1 LVAGKVHLSYWRYKM
16 SNMILEINQNI
27 ATLTFDLEN
36 EKINKLSFEILKE
49 FKEILNT
56 IENDSSIKAL
66 VIDSAKKNIFIAGA
80 DIKEIEKLKD
90 EKEVYEAL
98 MEVHE
103 IFNKLENLTIPTIA
117 YINGACMGGGLEL
130 ALACKYRVLSTNEK
144 TKLAFPEIKLGIFP
158 GFAGTIRAPKLIGL
172 VNALDLILT
181 GKTVDTKKAY
191 KLGLADMIFDDAQKE
206 FMLDSFVKKAIYGTI
221 NKKTNF
227 KLLNYAPL
235 NEIVFN
241 KALKGL
247 EAKVNKDFKA
257 PYVALEVIKATI
269 NKELEDA
276 IKIEAK
282 EFAKL
287 AVSKE
292 SKNMIKLFFLFEKL
306 NKNYTK
312 TQNPI
317 SNAIVLGNGVM
328 GKGII
333 WLFSKYLKDVRIK
346 IRDISQ
352 ANEII
357 KDVSKIYDYL
367 IKTRKMTKNEAEL
380 KLNKISYTE
389 NFTGFKN
396 FDFIIEAIVED
407 ENIKKQ
413 TYAQIESLI
422 NESGIIA
429 TNTSSISI
437 EKLASEVKNKEN
449 FLGVHFFN
457 PVNLMPLVEV
467 IPNANTSQE
476 TINKVFELLI
486 SCGKTPILV
495 GDCAGFIVNR
505 ILLPYMNE
513 AAFILEQGSKIEK
526 IDNVIKDFGMPMGPF
541 TLADTVGVDIGYKV
555 ATILNESYG
564 SRMPIASII
573 EKMYNAKL
581 LGAKTKAGFY
591 EYAGRD
597 KYANSHVTS
606 MLENNNKIIEDE
618 EIVQRCIYIMINE
631 ASRCLEENIVT
642 DAAIIDFAMITGTGF
657 PPYKGGLLSYAN
669 EIGLKNILES
679 LRKFEKEYG
688 SRFTPSNLLIKLV
701 EEYEDFETGEALWK
715 H

>member
-1 LVAGKVHLSYWRYKM
+1 M
-16 SNMILEINQNI
+16 SNIILEINQNI
-27 ATLTFDLEN
+27 ATLTFDLQN

-181 GKTVDTKKAY
+181 GKTIDAKKAY
-191 KLGLADMIFDDAQKE
+191 KIGLADMIFDDAQKE
-206 FMLDSFVKKAIYGTI
+206 FMLEGFIKKAIYGI
-221 NKKTNF
+221 LKKRVGF
-227 KLLNYAPL
+227 HILNYAPL
-235 NEIVFN
+235 NEIIFN

-257 PYVALEVIKATI
+257 PYKALEVIKATI

-276 IKIEAK
+276 IKIEAR

-312 TQNPI
+312 TSNPI

-333 WLFSKYLKDVRIK
+333 WLFSKYLDDVRIK

-367 IKTRKMTKNEAEL
+367 VKTRKMTKNQAEF
-380 KLNKISYTE
+380 KLNKISYTQD
-389 NFTGFKN
+389 FIGFKN

-413 TYAQIESLI
+413 TYKEIENVA
-422 NESGIIA
+422 NENTIIA

-437 EKLASEVKNKEN
+437 EKLSSEVKNKEN

-467 IPNANTSQE
+467 IPNSNTSKE

-513 AAFILEQGSKIEK
+513 AAFILEQGSKIER

-581 LGAKTKAGFY
+581 LGKKTKAGFY

-597 KYANSHVTS
+597 AYPNSHVTS
-606 MLENNNKIIEDE
+606 MLENNNKIIEDD

-642 DAAIIDFAMITGTGF
+642 DASIIDFAMISGTGF
-657 PPYKGGLLSYAN
+657 PAYKGGLLSYAN

-679 LRKFEKEYG
+679 LRKFEKEFG
-688 SRFTPSNLLIKLV
+688 SRFTPSNLLVKLV

>member
-1 LVAGKVHLSYWRYKM
+1 M
-16 SNMILEINQNI
+16 SNIILEINQNI

-66 VIDSAKKNIFIAGA
+66 VIDSAKKDIFIAGA

-90 EKEVYEAL
+90 EKDVYEAL

-181 GKTVDTKKAY
+181 GKTVDAKKAY

-206 FMLDSFVKKAIYGTI
+206 FMLDSFVKKAIYGTV

-367 IKTRKMTKNEAEL
+367 VKTRKMTKNEAEL

-413 TYAQIESLI
+413 TYAQIESLT

-467 IPNANTSQE
+467 IPNANTSKE

>member
-1 LVAGKVHLSYWRYKM
+1 M
-16 SNMILEINQNI
+16 SNMTLEIKQNI
-27 ATLTFDLEN
+27 ATLVFDLEN
-36 EKINKLSFEILKE
+36 EKINKLSFEILRE
-49 FKEILNT
+49 FDEILNQIKEDT
-56 IENDSSIKAL
+56 SIKAL

-103 IFNKLENLTIPTIA
+103 IFNKLENLPFPTIA

-130 ALACKYRVLSTNEK
+130 ALACKYRVLSTNPK

-172 VNALDLILT
+172 VNSLDLILT
-181 GKTVDTKKAY
+181 GKSVDAKKAY
-191 KLGLADMIFDDAQKE
+191 KLKLADAIFDDAQKE
-206 FMLDSFVKKAIYGTI
+206 YMLHNFVKKAIYGTV
-221 NKKTNF
+221 NKRVSFN
-227 KLLNYAPL
+227 LLNYSPL

-241 KALKGL
+241 KALNGL

-257 PYVALEVIKATI
+257 PYVALSVIKATI
-269 NKELEDA
+269 NKELDDA

-346 IRDISQ
+346 LRDISQ
-352 ANEII
+352 ANEIL
-357 KDVSKIYDYL
+357 KDVSKIYNHL
-367 IKTRKMTKNEAEL
+367 IKTRRMTKNQVDF
-380 KLNKISYTE
+380 KLNTISYTE
-389 NFTGFKN
+389 NLSGFKN
-396 FDFIIEAIVED
+396 FDFIIEAIIED
-407 ENIKKQ
+407 EKIKKE
-413 TYAQIESLI
+413 TYKELEKVVNGNA
-422 NESGIIA
+422 IIA

-437 EKLASEVKNKEN
+437 EKLGSEVKNKEN

-467 IPNANTSQE
+467 IPTKNTSKE
-476 TINKVFELLI
+476 TINKIFELLI

-513 AAFILEQGSKIEK
+513 AAFILEEGSSIEK
-526 IDNVIKDFGMPMGPF
+526 IDRAIKEFGMPMGPF

-555 ATILNESYG
+555 ASILKESYG
-564 SRMPIASII
+564 NRMPIASII
-573 EKMYNAKL
+573 EKMYEAKL
-581 LGAKTKAGFY
+581 LGLKTKAGFY
-591 EYAGRD
+591 EYSGND
-597 KYANSHVTS
+597 KYPNTHVTS
-606 MLENNNKIIEDE
+606 MLENNSKIIEED
-618 EIVQRCIYIMINE
+618 EIVKRCIYIMINE
-631 ASRCLEENIVT
+631 ASRCLEENIVSDT
-642 DAAIIDFAMITGTGF
+642 ATIDFAMITGTGF

-669 EIGLKNILES
+669 EIGLKNILDS
-679 LRKFEKEYG
+679 LKEYEKEYG
-688 SRFTPSNLLIKLV
+688 ERFTPSNLLVRLV
-701 EEYEDFETGEALWK
+701 KEYEDFETGEALWK
-715 H
+715 Y

>member
-1 LVAGKVHLSYWRYKM
+1 M
-16 SNMILEINQNI
+16 SNITLEIKQNI
-27 ATLTFDLEN
+27 ATIIFDLEN
-36 EKINKLSFEILKE
+36 EKINKLSFDVLKE
-49 FKEILNT
+49 FDEKLDI
-56 IENDSSIKAL
+56 IKNDPSIKAL
-66 VIDSAKKNIFIAGA
+66 LIDSAKKDIFIAGA

-130 ALACKYRVLSTNEK
+130 ALACKYRVLSTNPK

-158 GFAGTIRAPKLIGL
+158 GFAGTIRTPKIIGL

-181 GKTVDTKKAY
+181 GKVIDAKKAY
-191 KLGLADMIFDDAQKE
+191 KINLADVIFDDAQKE
-206 FMLDSFVKKAIYGTI
+206 FMLDDFIKKTIYGTAEKRI
-221 NKKTNF
+221 SFNF
-227 KLLNYAPL
+227 LNYAPL

-247 EAKVNKDFKA
+247 ESKVNKDFKA
-257 PYVALEVIKATI
+257 PYKALEVIRATI
-269 NKELEDA
+269 NKELEDST
-276 IKIEAK
+276 KIEAK

-306 NKNYTK
+306 NKNYEK
-312 TQNPI
+312 TSNPI

-352 ANEII
+352 ANEIL
-357 KDVSKIYDYL
+357 KDVSKIYEYL
-367 IKTRKMTKNEAEL
+367 VKSRKMTKNQAEL
-380 KLNKISYTE
+380 KLNTISYTDK
-389 NFTGFKN
+389 FKGFKN
-396 FDFIIEAIVED
+396 FDFIIEAIIED
-407 ENIKKQ
+407 EKTKKE
-413 TYAQIESLI
+413 TYLEIEKVVD
-422 NESGIIA
+422 ESTIIA

-467 IPNANTSQE
+467 IPNSKTSKE

-513 AAFILEQGSKIEK
+513 AAFILEKGSKVEH
-526 IDNVIKDFGMPMGPF
+526 IDALIKDFGMPMGPF

-555 ATILNESYG
+555 ASILNEEYG

-573 EKMYNAKL
+573 EKMYTANL
-581 LGAKTKAGFY
+581 LGIKTKAGFY
-591 EYAGRD
+591 EYSGKD
-597 KYANSHVTS
+597 KYVNSHVTS
-606 MLENNNKIIEDE
+606 MLENNNRIIEDE
-618 EIVQRCIYIMINE
+618 EIIQRCIYIMINE

-642 DAAIIDFAMITGTGF
+642 DASIIDFAMITGTGF
-657 PPYKGGLLSYAN
+657 PAYKGGLLSYAN

-688 SRFTPSNLLIKLV
+688 SRFTPSKLLIKLV
-701 EEYEDFETGEALWK
+701 EEYEDFETGVALWK

>member
-1 LVAGKVHLSYWRYKM
+1 M

-49 FKEILNT
+49 FKEVLNT

-181 GKTVDTKKAY
+181 GKTVDAKKAY

-206 FMLDSFVKKAIYGTI
+206 FMLDSFVKKAIYGTV
-221 NKKTNF
+221 NKKTIF

-247 EAKVNKDFKA
+247 ETKVNSDFKA

-269 NKELEDA
+269 NKELDDA
-276 IKIEAK
+276 IKIEAR

-312 TQNPI
+312 TENPI

-352 ANEII
+352 ANEIL

-367 IKTRKMTKNEAEL
+367 VKSRKMTKNEAEL

-413 TYAQIESLI
+413 TYAQIESLT
-422 NESGIIA
+422 NENTIIA

-467 IPNANTSQE
+467 IPNSNTSQE
-476 TINKVFELLI
+476 SINKVFELLI
-486 SCGKTPILV
+486 SCRKTPILV
-495 GDCAGFIVNR
+495 KDCAGFIVNR

-555 ATILNESYG
+555 ATILSESYG

-591 EYAGRD
+591 EYDGKD
-597 KYANSHVTS
+597 KYVNSHVTS

-642 DAAIIDFAMITGTGF
+642 DATIIDFAMITGTGF

>member
-1 LVAGKVHLSYWRYKM
+1 M
-16 SNMILEINQNI
+16 SNMTLEINQNI
-27 ATLTFDLEN
+27 ATLVFDLEN
-36 EKINKLSFEILKE
+36 EKINKLSFEILRE
-49 FKEILNT
+49 FDEILNQIKDDT
-56 IENDSSIKAL
+56 SIKAL

-98 MEVHE
+98 IEVHE
-103 IFNKLENLTIPTIA
+103 IFNKLENLPFPTIA

-130 ALACKYRVLSTNEK
+130 ALACKYRVLSTSEK

-181 GKTVDTKKAY
+181 GKTVDAKKAY
-191 KLGLADMIFDDAQKE
+191 KLKLADAIFDDAQKE
-206 FMLDSFVKKAIYGTI
+206 FMLDDFVKKAIYGTLKER
-221 NKKTNF
+221 NNF
-227 KLLNYAPL
+227 NLLNYAPL
-235 NEIVFN
+235 NQIVFN

-247 EAKVNKDFKA
+247 EAKVNQDFKA
-257 PYVALEVIKATI
+257 PYVALEVIKNTI
-269 NKELEDA
+269 NKELEDS

-312 TQNPI
+312 TLNPI

-357 KDVSKIYDYL
+357 KDVSKIYDHL
-367 IKTRKMTKNEAEL
+367 IKTRRMTKNQVDF
-380 KLNKISYTE
+380 KLNTISYTQE
-389 NFTGFKN
+389 LSGFKN
-396 FDFIIEAIVED
+396 FDFIIEAIIED
-407 ENIKKQ
+407 EKVKKD
-413 TYAQIESLI
+413 TYSQLEEVL
-422 NESGIIA
+422 NENAIIA

-437 EKLASEVKNKEN
+437 EKLGSEIKNKEN

-467 IPNANTSQE
+467 IPTSNTSKE

-513 AAFILEQGSKIEK
+513 AAFILEEGSSIEK
-526 IDNVIKDFGMPMGPF
+526 IDRAIKEFGMPMGPF

-555 ATILNESYG
+555 ATILKESYG
-564 SRMPIASII
+564 NRMPIASII
-573 EKMYNAKL
+573 EKMYEAKL
-581 LGAKTKAGFY
+581 LGLKTKAGFY
-591 EYAGRD
+591 EYSGSD
-597 KYANSHVTS
+597 IYPNTHVTS
-606 MLENNNKIIEDE
+606 MLENNNRIIEEDD
-618 EIVQRCIYIMINE
+618 IVKRCLYIMINE

-642 DAAIIDFAMITGTGF
+642 DASIIDFAMISGTGF
-657 PPYKGGLLSYAN
+657 PAYKGGLLSYAN
-669 EIGLKNILES
+669 EIGLKNILDS
-679 LRKFEKEYG
+679 LRQYQKEYG
-688 SRFTPSNLLIKLV
+688 ERFTPSNLLVKLV
-701 EEYEDFETGEALWK
+701 EQYEDFETGEALWK

>member
-1 LVAGKVHLSYWRYKM
+1 M
-16 SNMILEINQNI
+16 SNIILEINQNI
-27 ATLTFDLEN
+27 ATLTFDLQN

-181 GKTVDTKKAY
+181 GKTIDAKKAY
-191 KLGLADMIFDDAQKE
+191 KIGLADMIFDDAQKE
-206 FMLDSFVKKAIYGTI
+206 FMLEGFIKKAIYGI
-221 NKKTNF
+221 LKKRVGF
-227 KLLNYAPL
+227 HILNYAPL
-235 NEIVFN
+235 NEIIFN

-257 PYVALEVIKATI
+257 PYKALEVIKATI

-276 IKIEAK
+276 IKIEAR

-312 TQNPI
+312 TENPI

-333 WLFSKYLKDVRIK
+333 WLFSKYLDDVRIK

-367 IKTRKMTKNEAEL
+367 VKTRKMTKNQAEF
-380 KLNKISYTE
+380 KLNKISYTQD
-389 NFTGFKN
+389 FIGFKN

-413 TYAQIESLI
+413 TYKEIENVA
-422 NESGIIA
+422 NENTIIA

-437 EKLASEVKNKEN
+437 EKLSSEVKNKEN

-467 IPNANTSQE
+467 IPNSNTSKE

-513 AAFILEQGSKIEK
+513 AAFILEQGSKIER

-581 LGAKTKAGFY
+581 LGEKTKAGFY

-597 KYANSHVTS
+597 TYPNSHVTS
-606 MLENNNKIIEDE
+606 MLENNNKIIEDD

-642 DAAIIDFAMITGTGF
+642 DASIIDFAMISGTGF
-657 PPYKGGLLSYAN
+657 PAYKGGLLSYAN

-679 LRKFEKEYG
+679 LRKFEKEFG
-688 SRFTPSNLLIKLV
+688 SRFTPSNLLVKLV

>member
-1 LVAGKVHLSYWRYKM
+1 
-16 SNMILEINQNI
+16 MILEINQNI

-56 IENDSSIKAL
+56 IESDSSIKAL

-181 GKTVDTKKAY
+181 GKTVDAKKAY

-413 TYAQIESLI
+413 TYAQIESLT

-467 IPNANTSQE
+467 IPNANTSKE

>member
-1 LVAGKVHLSYWRYKM
+1 M
-16 SNMILEINQNI
+16 SNMTLEIKQNI
-27 ATLTFDLEN
+27 ATLTFDLQN

-103 IFNKLENLTIPTIA
+103 IFNKLENLHIPTIA

-181 GKTVDTKKAY
+181 GKTIDAKKAY
-191 KLGLADMIFDDAQKE
+191 KIGLADMIFDDAQKE
-206 FMLDSFVKKAIYGTI
+206 FMLEGFIKKAIYGI
-221 NKKTNF
+221 LKKRVGF
-227 KLLNYAPL
+227 HILNYAPL
-235 NEIVFN
+235 NEIIFN

-257 PYVALEVIKATI
+257 PYKALEVIKATI

-276 IKIEAK
+276 IKIEAR

-312 TQNPI
+312 TENPI

-333 WLFSKYLKDVRIK
+333 WLFSKYLDDVRIK

-367 IKTRKMTKNEAEL
+367 VKTRKMTKNQAEF
-380 KLNKISYTE
+380 KLNKISYTQD
-389 NFTGFKN
+389 FIGFKN

-413 TYAQIESLI
+413 TYKEIENVA
-422 NESGIIA
+422 NENTIIA

-437 EKLASEVKNKEN
+437 EKLSSEVKNKEN

-467 IPNANTSQE
+467 IPNSNTSKE

-513 AAFILEQGSKIEK
+513 AAFILEQGSKIER

-581 LGAKTKAGFY
+581 LGKKTKAGFY

-597 KYANSHVTS
+597 AYPNSHVTS
-606 MLENNNKIIEDE
+606 MLENNNKIIEDD

-642 DAAIIDFAMITGTGF
+642 DASIIDFAMISGTGF
-657 PPYKGGLLSYAN
+657 PAYKGGLLSYAN

-679 LRKFEKEYG
+679 LRKFEKEFG
-688 SRFTPSNLLIKLV
+688 SRFTPSNLLVKLV

>member
-1 LVAGKVHLSYWRYKM
+1 M
-16 SNMILEINQNI
+16 SNIILEINQNI
-27 ATLTFDLEN
+27 ATLTFDLQN

-103 IFNKLENLTIPTIA
+103 IFNKLENLQIPTIA

-181 GKTVDTKKAY
+181 GKTIDAKKAY
-191 KLGLADMIFDDAQKE
+191 KIGLADMIFDDAQKE
-206 FMLDSFVKKAIYGTI
+206 FMLEGFVKKAIYGTI
-221 NKKTNF
+221 KRKSNF
-227 KLLNYAPL
+227 NFLNYAPL
-235 NEIVFN
+235 NEIVFS

-257 PYVALEVIKATI
+257 PYKALEVIKATI
-269 NKELEDA
+269 NKELDDA

-282 EFAKL
+282 EFSKL

-312 TQNPI
+312 TSNPI

-333 WLFSKYLKDVRIK
+333 WLFSKYLDDVRIK

-367 IKTRKMTKNEAEL
+367 VKTRKMTKNQAEF
-380 KLNKISYTE
+380 KLNKISYTQD
-389 NFTGFKN
+389 FIGFKN

-413 TYAQIESLI
+413 TYKEIENVA
-422 NESGIIA
+422 NENTIIA

-437 EKLASEVKNKEN
+437 EKLSSEVKNKEN

-467 IPNANTSQE
+467 IPNSNTSKE

-513 AAFILEQGSKIEK
+513 AAFILEQGSKIER

-581 LGAKTKAGFY
+581 LGEKTKAGFY

-597 KYANSHVTS
+597 TYPNSHVTS

-642 DAAIIDFAMITGTGF
+642 DASIIDFAMITGTGF
-657 PPYKGGLLSYAN
+657 PAYKGGLLSYAN

>member
-1 LVAGKVHLSYWRYKM
+1 M
-16 SNMILEINQNI
+16 SNIILKINQNI
-27 ATLTFDLEN
+27 ATLTFDLQN

-103 IFNKLENLTIPTIA
+103 IFNKLENLQIPTIA

-181 GKTVDTKKAY
+181 GKTIDAKKAY
-191 KLGLADMIFDDAQKE
+191 KIGLADMIFDDAQKE
-206 FMLDSFVKKAIYGTI
+206 FMLEGFIKKAIYGI
-221 NKKTNF
+221 LKKRVGF
-227 KLLNYAPL
+227 HILNYAPL
-235 NEIVFN
+235 NEIIFN

-257 PYVALEVIKATI
+257 PYKALEVIKATI

-276 IKIEAK
+276 IKIEAR

-312 TQNPI
+312 TENPI

-333 WLFSKYLKDVRIK
+333 WLFSKYLDDVRIK

-367 IKTRKMTKNEAEL
+367 VKTRKMTKNQAEF
-380 KLNKISYTE
+380 KLNKISYTQD
-389 NFTGFKN
+389 FIGFKN

-413 TYAQIESLI
+413 TYKEIENVA
-422 NESGIIA
+422 NENTIIA

-437 EKLASEVKNKEN
+437 EKLSSEVKNKEN

-467 IPNANTSQE
+467 IPNSNTSKE

-513 AAFILEQGSKIEK
+513 AAFILEQGSKIER

-581 LGAKTKAGFY
+581 LGEKTKAGFY

-597 KYANSHVTS
+597 TYPNSHVTS
-606 MLENNNKIIEDE
+606 MLENNNKIIEDD

-642 DAAIIDFAMITGTGF
+642 DASIIDFAMISGTGF
-657 PPYKGGLLSYAN
+657 PAYKGGLLSYAN

-679 LRKFEKEYG
+679 LRKFEKEFG
-688 SRFTPSNLLIKLV
+688 SRFTPSNLLVKLV

>member
-1 LVAGKVHLSYWRYKM
+1 M
-16 SNMILEINQNI
+16 SNIILEINQNI
-27 ATLTFDLEN
+27 ATLTFDLQN

-103 IFNKLENLTIPTIA
+103 IFNKLENLQIPTIA

-172 VNALDLILT
+172 INALDLILS
-181 GKTVDTKKAY
+181 GKTIDAKKAY
-191 KLGLADMIFDDAQKE
+191 KIGLADMIFDDAQKE
-206 FMLDSFVKKAIYGTI
+206 FMLEGFIKKAIYGI
-221 NKKTNF
+221 LKKRVGF
-227 KLLNYAPL
+227 HILNYAPL
-235 NEIVFN
+235 NEIIFN

-257 PYVALEVIKATI
+257 PYKALEVIKATI

-276 IKIEAK
+276 IKIEAR

-312 TQNPI
+312 TENPI

-333 WLFSKYLKDVRIK
+333 WLFSKYLDDVRIK

-367 IKTRKMTKNEAEL
+367 VKTRKMTKNQAEF
-380 KLNKISYTE
+380 KLNKISYTQD
-389 NFTGFKN
+389 FIGFKN

-413 TYAQIESLI
+413 TYKEIENVA
-422 NESGIIA
+422 NENTIIA

-437 EKLASEVKNKEN
+437 EKLSSEVKNKEN

-467 IPNANTSQE
+467 IPNSNTSKE

-513 AAFILEQGSKIEK
+513 AAFILQQGSKIEK
-526 IDNVIKDFGMPMGPF
+526 IDNIIKDFGMPMGPF

-581 LGAKTKAGFY
+581 LGKKTKAGFY

-597 KYANSHVTS
+597 AYPNSHVTS
-606 MLENNNKIIEDE
+606 MLENNNKIIEDD

-642 DAAIIDFAMITGTGF
+642 DASIIDFAMISGTGF
-657 PPYKGGLLSYAN
+657 PAYKGGLLSYAN

-679 LRKFEKEYG
+679 LRKFEKEFG
-688 SRFTPSNLLIKLV
+688 SRFTPSNLLVKLV

>member
-1 LVAGKVHLSYWRYKM
+1 M
-16 SNMILEINQNI
+16 SNMTLEIKQNI
-27 ATLTFDLEN
+27 ATLVFDLEN
-36 EKINKLSFEILKE
+36 EKINKLSFKILRE
-49 FKEILNT
+49 FDEILNQIKEDT
-56 IENDSSIKAL
+56 SIKAL

-103 IFNKLENLTIPTIA
+103 IFNKLENLPFPTIA

-130 ALACKYRVLSTNEK
+130 ALACKYRVLSTSEK

-181 GKTVDTKKAY
+181 GKTIDAKKAY
-191 KLGLADMIFDDAQKE
+191 KLKLADAIFDDAQKE
-206 FMLDSFVKKAIYGTI
+206 FMLDDFVKKAIYGTLKER
-221 NKKTNF
+221 NNF

-235 NEIVFN
+235 NQIIFN

-247 EAKVNKDFKA
+247 EAKVNQDFKA
-257 PYVALEVIKATI
+257 PYVALEVIRNTI
-269 NKELEDA
+269 NKELEDS

-312 TQNPI
+312 TLNPI

-357 KDVSKIYDYL
+357 KNVSKIYDHL
-367 IKTRKMTKNEAEL
+367 IKTRRMTKNQVDF
-380 KLNKISYTE
+380 KLNTLSYTQDLS
-389 NFTGFKN
+389 GFKN
-396 FDFIIEAIVED
+396 FDFIIEAIIED
-407 ENIKKQ
+407 EKVKKD
-413 TYAQIESLI
+413 TYAQLEEVL
-422 NESGIIA
+422 NENAIIA

-437 EKLASEVKNKEN
+437 EKLGSEIKNKEN

-467 IPNANTSQE
+467 IPTSNTSKE

-513 AAFILEQGSKIEK
+513 AAFILEQGSSIEK
-526 IDNVIKDFGMPMGPF
+526 IDRAIKEFGMPMGPF

-555 ATILNESYG
+555 ASILNESYG
-564 SRMPIASII
+564 NRMPIASII
-573 EKMYNAKL
+573 EKMYDAKL
-581 LGAKTKAGFY
+581 LGLKTKAGFY
-591 EYAGRD
+591 EYSGSD
-597 KYANSHVTS
+597 IYPNTHVTS
-606 MLENNNKIIEDE
+606 MLENNNRIIEEDD
-618 EIVQRCIYIMINE
+618 IVKRCLYIMINE

-642 DAAIIDFAMITGTGF
+642 DASIIDFAMISGTGF
-657 PPYKGGLLSYAN
+657 PAYKGGLLSYAN
-669 EIGLKNILES
+669 EIGLKNILDS
-679 LRKFEKEYG
+679 LRQYQKEYG
-688 SRFTPSNLLIKLV
+688 ERFTPSNLLIKLV
-701 EEYEDFETGEALWK
+701 EQYEDFETGEALWK

>member
-1 LVAGKVHLSYWRYKM
+1 M
-16 SNMILEINQNI
+16 SNMTLEIKQNI
-27 ATLTFDLEN
+27 ATLTFDLQN

-181 GKTVDTKKAY
+181 GKTIDAKKAY
-191 KLGLADMIFDDAQKE
+191 KIGLADMIFDDAQKE
-206 FMLDSFVKKAIYGTI
+206 FMLEGFIKKAIYGI
-221 NKKTNF
+221 LKKRVGF
-227 KLLNYAPL
+227 HILNYAPL
-235 NEIVFN
+235 NEIIFN

-257 PYVALEVIKATI
+257 PYKALEVIKATI

-276 IKIEAK
+276 IKIEAR

-312 TQNPI
+312 TENPI

-333 WLFSKYLKDVRIK
+333 WLFSKYLDDVRIK

-367 IKTRKMTKNEAEL
+367 VKTRKMTKNQAEF
-380 KLNKISYTE
+380 KLNKISYTQD
-389 NFTGFKN
+389 FIGFKN

-413 TYAQIESLI
+413 TYKEIENVA
-422 NESGIIA
+422 NENTIIA

-437 EKLASEVKNKEN
+437 EKLSSEVKNKEN

-467 IPNANTSQE
+467 IPNSNTSKE

-513 AAFILEQGSKIEK
+513 AAFILQQGSKIEK
-526 IDNVIKDFGMPMGPF
+526 IDNIIKDFGMPMGPF

-581 LGAKTKAGFY
+581 LGEKTKAGFY

-597 KYANSHVTS
+597 TYPNSHVTS

-642 DAAIIDFAMITGTGF
+642 DASIIDFAMISGTGF
-657 PPYKGGLLSYAN
+657 PAYKGGLLNYAN

-679 LRKFEKEYG
+679 LRKFEKEFG
-688 SRFTPSNLLIKLV
+688 SRFTPSNLLVKLV